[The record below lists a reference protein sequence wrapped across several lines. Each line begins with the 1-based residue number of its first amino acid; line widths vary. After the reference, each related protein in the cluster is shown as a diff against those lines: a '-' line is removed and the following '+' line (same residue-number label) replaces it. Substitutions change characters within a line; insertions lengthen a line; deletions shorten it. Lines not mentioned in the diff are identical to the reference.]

1 MTGYKSRRRWL
12 FERWMNQRLALL
24 DRRWQMLKQQ
34 FLPAD
39 WETRSARV
47 NRIPEGDYGLWQ
59 PRPGS
64 SSAEL
69 ALLLASVPLHQRRW
83 LATLLD
89 APAAGARCLV
99 EAVERLQLDWRTQLD
114 PLHSHREYA
123 RQLSVLAG
131 RLGLPAA
138 AEAAYLDNERQ
149 IFAAV
154 DELLFAS
161 LPMRLRADLIKR
173 YTPGDGHYMAWWN
186 QRLLARAG
194 EPGHELEGLGAH
206 DWPEMPPAW
215 LAVGWLCGL
224 RLLAVQATAA
234 DTPTQAQP

>member
-12 FERWMNQRLALL
+12 FERWLNKHIAEL
-24 DRRWQMLKQQ
+24 DRRWQLLKQQ
-34 FLPAD
+34 LLPAD
-39 WETRSARV
+39 WEARSERAKRV
-47 NRIPEGDYGLWQ
+47 PEGDYGHWK

-69 ALLLASVPLHQRRW
+69 ALLLREVPLHQRRW

-89 APAAGARCLV
+89 SHAAGANSLV
-99 EAVERLQLDWRTQLD
+99 EALERLQLDWRSQID

-123 RQLSVLAG
+123 RQLTILAG
-131 RLGLPAA
+131 RLNLPTV

-149 IFAAV
+149 IFSAV

-161 LPMRLRADLIKR
+161 LPMRLRAELVKR
-173 YTPGDGHYMAWWN
+173 YTPGDGHYMAWWH

-194 EPGHELEGLGAH
+194 EPDNDLEGLGRH

-215 LAVGWLCGL
+215 LAIGWLCGL
-224 RLLAVQATAA
+224 RVVTAT
-234 DTPTQAQP
+234 DLSEPESPNQP